1 MAMQLSHALLEMH
14 DIRIFRVEDSEE
26 FDSDNFIKWDVTP
39 IETDVLLEQ
48 DGLFILRAFQIKGPN
63 EKIDCFI
70 DLTMPE
76 RIADYAYF
84 IGSGNVERKYLHECD
99 GNVICAIP
107 IDGHGVYDLFY
118 SKINPDL
125 GLSVLRRGLELATR
139 KVFIAEDLG
148 YILRDE
154 GRIEEAIEAF
164 SISAS
169 EEPSSYFIY
178 HELAELYDQL
188 GQTEL
193 SKQYRDKCPKQDT
206 QMKRKP
212 WWKLW

>member
-1 MAMQLSHALLEMH
+1 MQFSHFLLEESGV
-14 DIRIFRVEDSEE
+14 RILRVEGSGGLGSESFME
-26 FDSDNFIKWDVTP
+26 WEVIP
-39 IETDVLLEQ
+39 IETDVLFAQ
-48 DGLFILRAFQIKGPN
+48 DGFFILCAFQIMGPN

-84 IGSGNVERKYLHECD
+84 ISSGTVCRKHLHECD
-99 GNVICAIP
+99 GDVICAIP
-107 IDGHGVYDLFY
+107 IDGSGVYDLFY
-118 SKINPDL
+118 SKINPEL
-125 GLSVLRRGLELATR
+125 GLSVLRRGLELTAR
-139 KVFIAEDLG
+139 KTFIAEDLG
-148 YILRDE
+148 YIYRDE
-154 GRIEEAIEAF
+154 GRIEEAIQAF

-178 HELAELYDQL
+178 QELAELHEQL

-193 SKQYRDKCPKQDT
+193 SKKYRDKCPEQDF
-206 QMKRKP
+206 QPKRKP

>member
-1 MAMQLSHALLEMH
+1 MQLSHALLENS
-14 DIRIFRVEDSEE
+14 DVQILRVEDSGE
-26 FDSDNFIKWDVTP
+26 FDSESFKEWNVTP
-39 IETDVLLEQ
+39 VGTDVLLEQ
-48 DGLFILRAFQIKGPN
+48 DGFFILRAFQIIEPN
-63 EKIDCFI
+63 QKIDCFI

-84 IGSGNVERKYLHECD
+84 IGSGTVDRKYLHECEGD
-99 GNVICAIP
+99 IICAIP
-107 IDGHGVYDLFY
+107 IDGHGVYELFY
-118 SKINPDL
+118 SKIDPEL
-125 GLSVLRRGLELATR
+125 GMTVLRRGLELSNR

-154 GRIEEAIEAF
+154 GRVEEAIKAF

-178 HELAELYDQL
+178 HELAELYDQV

-193 SKQYRDKCPKQDT
+193 SKKYRDKCPVQDIY
-206 QMKRKP
+206 KEKKL